1 MCSEMWRSTGGSFYT
16 EDSSS
21 TFTFFY
27 FFNVSVVFK
36 LITVARSRDVS
47 QSVLRTSM
55 AEEVKIQKELDE

>member
-21 TFTFFY
+21 TFTFF
-27 FFNVSVVFK
+27 FNVSVVFK
-36 LITVARSRDVS
+36 LIMVARSRDVS